1 MARRVEARAMLSMAQ
16 HIERVLGTLSS
27 GSAAA

>member
-1 MARRVEARAMLSMAQ
+1 MLSMAQ